1 MCILICLLIKKTAQ
15 FQPLVSFVLKSAL
28 NESNEGKQL
37 AVVASIQILDMC
49 SVFLN
54 LYSSAN
60 PEIFREKIYSVRY

>member
-37 AVVASIQILDMC
+37 AVVASIQTLDMC
-49 SVFLN
+49 SVFLS

-60 PEIFREKIYSVRY
+60 WEIYKEKIYSVRY

>member
-37 AVVASIQILDMC
+37 AVVASIQTLDMC
-49 SVFLN
+49 SVFLS